1 MHETICCGCD
11 VYKLAKITTI
21 LELITGNWILLAVE
35 FYGILKKKYTPVI
48 IVLILRVICVILGI
62 LLGILFLA
70 ISEVLVDLVDG
81 IFKKNYGFSFYEFD
95 GGRDGETSQ
104 RFRYVRFKDN
114 LKNVFKKICLL
125 HKNWLVIWIGT

>member
-1 MHETICCGCD
+1 MQDTICCGCNI
-11 VYKLAKITTI
+11 YKLAKITTI

-81 IFKKNYGFSFYEFD
+81 IFKKNYGFSFYEFE

-104 RFRYVRFKDN
+104 RFRYDLKIFFFK
-114 LKNVFKKICLL
+114 LCLL
-125 HKNWLVIWIGT
+125 HKN